1 MFQAVIIQYNVVPMQ
16 GEVELAD
23 RMVAEGKMEKGEMV
37 EAVRSALAHLEE
49 AATILRYPHYPIE
62 CQCPKCRCQY

>member
-1 MFQAVIIQYNVVPMQ
+1 M
-16 GEVELAD
+16 ELAD

-62 CQCPKCRCQY
+62 CQCPKCRC